1 VAEKSSWA
9 ASPYQEAR
17 SENSFAIQP
26 VIEKQNHTAIMVG
39 EGSFGGQKRSSLCRQ
54 IGSLPQESIGDDE
67 LVVSVAGMGSGTID
81 HSPQKPAA
89 VQRRDRS
96 QLVMAGTTD
105 VAEAGWVLH
114 IAGGTQ
120 REISPAGR
128 RALLCRTSKNWSS

>member
-1 VAEKSSWA
+1 MSVVPRISEPGSCLYFTPISSTLA
-9 ASPYQEAR
+9 NR
-17 SENSFAIQP
+17 TT
-26 VIEKQNHTAIMVG
+26 TA
-39 EGSFGGQKRSSLCRQ
+39 KPSSLRWQ